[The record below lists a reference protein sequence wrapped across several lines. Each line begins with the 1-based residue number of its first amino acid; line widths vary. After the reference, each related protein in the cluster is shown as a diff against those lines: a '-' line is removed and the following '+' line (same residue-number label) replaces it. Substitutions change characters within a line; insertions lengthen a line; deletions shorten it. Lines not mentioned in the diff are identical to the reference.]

1 MSRIGKKLI
10 TLPKG
15 VTAEQKEGALSVK
28 GPKGSLSTKLPEG
41 ITAKIENNEIV
52 FTRPN
57 DQPKT
62 RALHGLTRALTN
74 NMVVGVSEGFQ
85 KKLEMVGVGYKASN
99 QGQLLDLV
107 LGYSHHFIFEIP
119 AEIKVSTKHDKGGNP
134 TVILESADK
143 QLIGAVAAKIRSF
156 RVPEPYKG
164 KGIKF
169 VGESLRRK
177 VGKSAA
183 KK

>member
-15 VTAEQKEGALSVK
+15 VTAEQKEGSLSVK

-85 KKLEMVGVGYKASN
+85 KKLEMVGVGYKAEKKGKWVQFN
-99 QGQLLDLV
+99 
-107 LGYSHHFIFEIP
+107 LGFSHPVIFAGPEEIT
-119 AEIKVSTKHDKGGNP
+119 IDIP
-134 TVILESADK
+134 TPTTVTISGIDK
-143 QLIGAVAAKIRSF
+143 QLVGAVAAKIRSI
-156 RVPEPYKG
+156 RPPEPYKG
-164 KGIKF
+164 KGVKYSDERII
-169 VGESLRRK
+169 RK
-177 VGKSAA
+177 QGKTAG
-183 KK
+183 K